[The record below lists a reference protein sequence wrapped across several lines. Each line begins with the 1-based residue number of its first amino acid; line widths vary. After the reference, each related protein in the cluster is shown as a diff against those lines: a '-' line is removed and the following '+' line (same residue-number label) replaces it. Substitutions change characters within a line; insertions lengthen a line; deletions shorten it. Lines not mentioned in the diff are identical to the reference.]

1 VLSQD
6 SQQRAV
12 QKIWKVF
19 PRKLMNLYHPA
30 YHRVQSHSSQ
40 QQRLFALD
48 FARLGWGWGALNARW
63 RHDGTNTFVS
73 VGKQHRWPVPPVRCT
88 PVSFAMPPALRT
100 FFFLLLFATQLDFD
114 VPSAL
119 PLPHALLS
127 TSVYS
132 PTGNGSI
139 APPGYSMNDDV
150 DMIDYGGSVNGGGSR
165 YIESPPSVV
174 GSVARSR
181 RGSSYQVRVSS
192 SHNSHAPPSLPP
204 SLLCTTVLSSL
215 KFQLGQHGAS
225 SRARHARFPHSTQ
238 IHTSSFLALCSFA
251 RNSVFQPLLPIS
263 HARASSRRPTP
274 SRSGRRHG

>member
-1 VLSQD
+1 
-6 SQQRAV
+6 
-12 QKIWKVF
+12 
-19 PRKLMNLYHPA
+19 M
-30 YHRVQSHSSQ
+30 
-40 QQRLFALD
+40 
-48 FARLGWGWGALNARW
+48 
-63 RHDGTNTFVS
+63 
-73 VGKQHRWPVPPVRCT
+73 
-88 PVSFAMPPALRT
+88 RT
-100 FFFLLLFATQLDFD
+100 FFFLLFFATQLDFD
-114 VPSAL
+114 VPSALRL

-204 SLLCTTVLSSL
+204 SLAPMHHRPFFSQILAGSTWSLQSRKARTLSTFDST
-215 KFQLGQHGAS
+215 
-225 SRARHARFPHSTQ
+225 STQ
-238 IHTSSFLALCSFA
+238 AHSWHFALLREIQFSNRFFRSLTPA
-251 RNSVFQPLLPIS
+251 PL
-263 HARASSRRPTP
+263 HAD
-274 SRSGRRHG
+274 